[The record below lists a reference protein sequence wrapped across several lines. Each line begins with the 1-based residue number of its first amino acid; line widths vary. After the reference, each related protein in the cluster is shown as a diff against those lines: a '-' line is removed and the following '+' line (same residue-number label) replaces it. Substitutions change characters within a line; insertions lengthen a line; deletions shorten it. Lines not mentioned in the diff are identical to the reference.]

1 MCVYFFFILVCNT
14 TECSLGNIFSLY
26 FQWKKERICDSLY
39 MDNICHY
46 LLYIPCLYVCMCISV
61 LLFHNIHY
69 FSISIKQK
77 QTPLESML
85 LWQVTS
91 VCGVGKAPL
100 THVVVGVDLGADRR
114 PRGLVA
120 LLSLRSSRVT
130 RAFHFE
136 HKVSGEW

>member
-1 MCVYFFFILVCNT
+1 MILCIWTIYVIIYYIYHVY
-14 TECSLGNIFSLY
+14 
-26 FQWKKERICDSLY
+26 
-39 MDNICHY
+39 M
-46 LLYIPCLYVCMCISV
+46 YVCV
-61 LLFHNIHY
+61 LLSHNIHY